1 MQPSKK
7 STPET
12 AETPTCNETFDYW
25 TWYYNP
31 GNSIRQW
38 DEEHGVKLVRDA
50 ITGIPR
56 FEADREIL
64 FKDDQ
69 TVSSYPEYFQNR
81 TIDRF
86 VLLLYTYGEK
96 RETAKSAL
104 EKTIRYLENLKTI
117 ISEYGGGGLYY
128 YSHERGTGKTYLSTI
143 LGNELSKRGW
153 RVRWF
158 SMVNLI
164 QEIKAG
170 FDKDSSTSSADV
182 INLARHAQVLILDDI
197 GVEKQSAWLNETV
210 YSILDHRMRQ
220 CKPTIFTSNHLPEE
234 LSYDERII
242 DRITRM
248 TELIKM
254 PEENI
259 RRKLNS
265 KNSLGSFLEQKG
277 N

>member
-1 MQPSKK
+1 M
-7 STPET
+7 
-12 AETPTCNETFDYW
+12 
-25 TWYYNP
+25 
-31 GNSIRQW
+31 
-38 DEEHGVKLVRDA
+38 KLVRDA